1 MYVVITLR
9 NLPSDTLQVCE
20 EAAFPVCP
28 NTFEPDGITESRCR
42 CTDRS
47 EIVIAGVLHGV
58 TTDSFWDIVF
68 EQAAQAADDL
78 GITLRLDRLEPQPS
92 DEVWHAKMA
101 NKMISYCR
109 EVNSIYALNWL
120 SVDFFSQLLP
130 VSCYAHVLMD
140 TFIDLIIFLI
150 FFLSLFF
157 RRALTAC
164 SSQFQATVLLL
175 PSRSAKH

>member
-1 MYVVITLR
+1 MYSFFYLHHMHTCMYVVITLR

-28 NTFEPDGITESRCR
+28 NVFEPDGITESRCR

-120 SVDFFSQLLP
+120 SVDFFQIFP
-130 VSCYAHVLMD
+130 VSCYTDVLMD
-140 TFIDLIIFLI
+140 TFINLIYLI
-150 FFLSLFF
+150 FSFSLFF
-157 RRALTAC
+157 AGR
-164 SSQFQATVLLL
+164 
-175 PSRSAKH
+175 